1 MLSQI
6 LQDHYQNFL
15 VIKMERIVLENL
27 QKDKMMDYL
36 KENSY
41 FIKDLNRNPNF
52 YNEFKKIIK
61 EKYNLRLSDKVSNF
75 IDDMEVVSSIIST
88 LE

>member
-1 MLSQI
+1 
-6 LQDHYQNFL
+6 
-15 VIKMERIVLENL
+15 MERVVLVNL
-27 QKDKMMDYL
+27 EKDKMLDYL

-52 YNEFKKIIK
+52 YPEFKKIIK
-61 EKYNLRLSDKVSNF
+61 EKYNLRFTDKVSNF
-75 IDDMEVVSSIIST
+75 INDMEVVSSIIST

>member
-1 MLSQI
+1 
-6 LQDHYQNFL
+6 
-15 VIKMERIVLENL
+15 MERIVLENL

>member
-1 MLSQI
+1 MLNQI
-6 LQDHYQNFL
+6 LQDHYRNFL